1 MSVQPVTG
9 CPGFLFQALGLMT
22 NLEKAFLVKLTW
34 KKLLNPLIMI
44 FKVNEVPNPTIK
56 NFFFL
61 LTIPLPHI
69 KDK

>member
-1 MSVQPVTG
+1 
-9 CPGFLFQALGLMT
+9 MT
-22 NLEKAFLVKLTW
+22 NREEAFLVKSTG
-34 KKLLNPLIMI
+34 KELLNPLIMI
-44 FKVNEVPNPTIK
+44 FKVNEVPNPTIE